1 LLLDNNPSDD
11 YERDFK
17 CLVPG
22 LRYVKIDEN
31 LGFGRANNLGMQ
43 MATGKYILLL
53 NSDTLLLN
61 NAFYD
66 CISFLESEAGRLTD
80 VMGIKLL
87 NEDGTYQQSFYPYL
101 RYNFIHY
108 CKSNNP
114 FLYKIFKVGKDYR
127 EPSQIRGVGDISG
140 AFILLRRKVFE
151 KTGGFDPDFFLYYEE
166 TEWCRKRILKE
177 FRITYYPFS
186 SIIHY
191 GGKSAPKGKMAIQA
205 MISQGLFW
213 YKLGILK
220 FIAFIIFNLINYLI
234 YCASY
239 IFVSGRKKEALRW
252 NLKVLDEAVP
262 YWLFNIPKYSR
273 RWGSRKTPLIYHKA
287 REVFFSA

>member
-1 LLLDNNPSDD
+1 MDLSIVIINFNTPDITRNCLSSIIRHTSSLEFEILLLDNNPSDD

-101 RYNFIHY
+101 TYNYIHY

-114 FLYKIFKVGKDYR
+114 IQYKIFIVGKDNR
-127 EPSQIRGVGDISG
+127 
-140 AFILLRRKVFE
+140 
-151 KTGGFDPDFFLYYEE
+151 
-166 TEWCRKRILKE
+166 
-177 FRITYYPFS
+177 
-186 SIIHY
+186 
-191 GGKSAPKGKMAIQA
+191 
-205 MISQGLFW
+205 
-213 YKLGILK
+213 
-220 FIAFIIFNLINYLI
+220 
-234 YCASY
+234 
-239 IFVSGRKKEALRW
+239 
-252 NLKVLDEAVP
+252 
-262 YWLFNIPKYSR
+262 
-273 RWGSRKTPLIYHKA
+273 
-287 REVFFSA
+287 